1 MGKGLLGLKDLELYA
16 MDLLRYD
23 VSNIGI
29 FSKLYSTFS
38 WFRQGV
44 FVRPVF
50 GKYLTYH
57 SNIWNSILKHP
68 YVYSDKVWT
77 KSVTMSW
84 RISKILVHLIW
95 NDPTDDLNTWYHYW
109 VIPYKM
115 DQNSENLSTR
125 SLRFLRA
132 LSGSTDGSFMGKFQI
147 LGWMSIIHFNS
158 YLEYPHKI
166 STCRCWQSLKKI
178 WDDELTGPGRITH
191 IGK

>member
-1 MGKGLLGLKDLELYA
+1 MGTGLLGLKDLELYA

-68 YVYSDKVWT
+68 YVYSDKV
-77 KSVTMSW
+77 
-84 RISKILVHLIW
+84 
-95 NDPTDDLNTWYHYW
+95 
-109 VIPYKM
+109 
-115 DQNSENLSTR
+115 
-125 SLRFLRA
+125 
-132 LSGSTDGSFMGKFQI
+132 
-147 LGWMSIIHFNS
+147 
-158 YLEYPHKI
+158 
-166 STCRCWQSLKKI
+166 
-178 WDDELTGPGRITH
+178 
-191 IGK
+191 